1 MGTDTNKDAKGGGK
15 TTVSEQ
21 AVTLEDELAA
31 AFEETPQDD
40 LAGQSARDPVAST
53 LDGLGALFDGVKG
66 VSGAALT
73 YAAGKTLDQA
83 NRVLNRTPEQLER
96 MGIAGRSLKDLR
108 QVTGVTLDELAG
120 AIDIKNPDI
129 LKAIEDGR
137 AALPFEILLRLASFY
152 ARNNPLPFILKYA
165 RTYNPRI
172 SNMLEKIGIDKLVI
186 EAEREMQIVQI
197 YRKRDA
203 ARQLSDEG
211 FERVRGFTEKA
222 FDMALH
228 FAASGENIL
237 MDDEIVD
244 QPVGNDDS
252 LAAKTKA
259 NYKSGTSSSNSEEE
273 DQ

>member
-40 LAGQSARDPVAST
+40 LAGQSARDPIAST

-129 LKAIEDGR
+129 LKAI
-137 AALPFEILLRLASFY
+137 
-152 ARNNPLPFILKYA
+152 
-165 RTYNPRI
+165 
-172 SNMLEKIGIDKLVI
+172 
-186 EAEREMQIVQI
+186 
-197 YRKRDA
+197 
-203 ARQLSDEG
+203 
-211 FERVRGFTEKA
+211 
-222 FDMALH
+222 
-228 FAASGENIL
+228 
-237 MDDEIVD
+237 D
-244 QPVGNDDS
+244 Q
-252 LAAKTKA
+252 
-259 NYKSGTSSSNSEEE
+259 
-273 DQ
+273 